1 MNVQFSAKLRA
12 NARVDTILAMKTTL
26 ETLRNNMARDTDYFR
41 KVYNYTFEFSRPP
54 GQRSL
59 GAHISPYLTLL
70 SLDLTLT
77 SRVIHHLGLDMAQ
90 GFWALLIPHGLA
102 GGALAHVTAGG
113 QDSDGDEVMASAAPG
128 EGWKDAY
135 TQWWFEFLEGSGAK
149 GVSKDVWQMVS

>member
-1 MNVQFSAKLRA
+1 
-12 NARVDTILAMKTTL
+12 
-26 ETLRNNMARDTDYFR
+26 
-41 KVYNYTFEFSRPP
+41 
-54 GQRSL
+54 
-59 GAHISPYLTLL
+59 
-70 SLDLTLT
+70 
-77 SRVIHHLGLDMAQ
+77 MAQ

-149 GVSKDVWQMVS
+149 GVSKDVWQMVSYSFSELFRGEFW